1 VGRRIQI
8 DRVVFRV
15 ALLYTAI
22 VAVVLLAL
30 GVAAWVYMAR
40 VNADALRPIIT
51 LSAGAAVYHR
61 VLVRS
66 AVSIGIAEVALI
78 AIVGVAAYALAL
90 VSTRPLRE
98 AREREQR
105 FAAEAAHELR
115 TPLAR
120 IATVAQA
127 AAGGDDDQRRH
138 ALETIT
144 RTALEASALIGDLL
158 TLARVEHVP
167 SAILEPVDA
176 AMLVRDVASAFAGR
190 RAEIEVGVETIPGA
204 FVQGDASRLQRL
216 VSNVLDNAVR
226 HARSRVAVVVDRR
239 GDRVQVAI
247 ADDGAGVPAEMREK
261 IFERFVTTAHSTG
274 LGLPIGR
281 WIARAHGGDLRLVDA
296 ARFVIDLPALAG
308 GTERPANLAPESD

>member
-1 VGRRIQI
+1 VGRRLQV
-8 DRVVFRV
+8 DRVVLRV
-15 ALLYTAI
+15 ALAYTAI

-30 GVAAWVYMAR
+30 GAASFAFMAR
-40 VNADALRPIIT
+40 VDADALRPI
-51 LSAGAAVYHR
+51 LDLPAGAEAYHR
-61 VLVRS
+61 ALQQ
-66 AVSIGIAEVALI
+66 AALGIGAAELALI
-78 AIVGVAAYALAL
+78 AIVGLAAYALAL
-90 VSTRPLRE
+90 ISTRPLRG

-127 AAGGDDDQRRH
+127 AAGGDDDERRR
-138 ALETIT
+138 ALEAIT
-144 RTALEASALIGDLL
+144 QTAIDASALIGDLL

-167 SAILEPVDA
+167 SAVLEPVDTA
-176 AMLVRDVASAFAGR
+176 TLVRDAATALANR
-190 RAEIEVGVETIPGA
+190 RADVDVDVEARSGT

-216 VSNVLDNAVR
+216 VANLLDNAVR
-226 HARSRVAVVVDRR
+226 HARSRVTVAVEAHQ
-239 GDRVQVAI
+239 DRVHIVV
-247 ADDGAGVPAEMREK
+247 ADDGAGVPADMREK

-296 ARFVIDLPALAG
+296 SRFVIDLPALSSEA
-308 GTERPANLAPESD
+308 EPAPAPGPKTS